1 MTPKASPAA
10 AQWARARWLAW
21 LVPPAVA
28 VVGCDAV
35 LGLAPSTLAVDVDG
49 GGADAGLEGDRPGED
64 TPLDAPDGTP
74 AMNGAEGGPV
84 VPDASCGDACVT
96 ISAACPAGCPANLTC
111 ERAGTPAAC
120 LDPEWAE
127 WPAPASP
134 GKLAADQI
142 VESYTDNG
150 DMTVTD
156 NVTKLMWQQNV
167 NTTYVTQTE
176 AIQQCAAL
184 PLAGYHDWRLPTQ
197 IELLSI
203 VDYTRANPSLDAT
216 HFPGTPAY
224 AFWSSTP
231 YTPSN
236 AFGWGVTF
244 DYGTG
249 GTNTVLFPAGVR
261 CVR

>member
-1 MTPKASPAA
+1 MTSKRGFPWRALACSAA
-10 AQWARARWLAW
+10 LAI
-21 LVPPAVA
+21 A

-35 LGLAPSTLAVDVDG
+35 LGLAPSTLAQDVDSD
-49 GGADAGLEGDRPGED
+49 GGADAARDADHPGD
-64 TPLDAPDGTP
+64 DASPPFNGPDGTP
-74 AMNGAEGGPV
+74 PMNGSEGGGGPM
-84 VPDASCGDACVT
+84 PSDASCGDACIT
-96 ISAACPAGCPANLTC
+96 FSAACPSGCTANLAC

-142 VESYTDNG
+142 AESYTDNG

-167 NTTYVTQTE
+167 DTNYRTQTV
-176 AIQQCAAL
+176 AIQQCASL
-184 PLAGYHDWRLPTQ
+184 SLAGYHDWRLPTQ

-203 VDYTRANPSLDAT
+203 VDYTRANPCLDAT
-216 HFPGTPAY
+216 YFPGTPAY

-236 AFGWGVTF
+236 AFAWGVTF
-244 DYGTG
+244 DYGTE
-249 GTNTVLFPAGVR
+249 GTNTTLFPAGVR